1 MSAPTIA
8 VVACCYNLEPDDFC
22 ARLDKVASTL
32 GVRFAG
38 VLVANR
44 PGAALRGTHDWTV
57 MQGSNTTHDFSA
69 YSEGLQQL
77 GAIQDQRPS
86 AVLFVNDS
94 VFERHHAR
102 ENLRAV
108 LQHLSLVGLIQV
120 AAIAGK
126 VDRYATVCH
135 RNPWSGLPLYVSTYC
150 FVLNQPALLIL
161 LGLRAQAEEDGLLDD
176 MALSAPEW
184 GAGMPAN
191 FREFVR
197 AFTSYGHASFTWQGL
212 AHYHIDNRLLA
223 IKARCI
229 YLEHRLSGEIGK
241 HGCIVPVNVRK
252 LDSLR
257 LYLAEKLAGLQRA
270 LWKK

>member
-1 MSAPTIA
+1 MSEPTIA
-8 VVACCYNLEPDDFC
+8 VVACCYNLEPEDFC

-32 GVRFAG
+32 GVRFVG
-38 VLVANR
+38 VVVANR
-44 PGAALRGTHDWTV
+44 LGAVLRRTRDWIV
-57 MQGSNTTHDFSA
+57 IRGSNTTHDFSG
-69 YSEGLQQL
+69 YSEGLRQL
-77 GAIQDQRPS
+77 RDTKDKCPKD
-86 AVLFVNDS
+86 VLFVNDS

-108 LQHLSLVGLIQV
+108 LQHLPLVNQIQV

-126 VDRYATVCH
+126 VDHYATVCH
-135 RNPWSGLPLYVSTYC
+135 CNPWSGLSLYVSSYC
-150 FVLNQPALLIL
+150 FALNQPALDIL
-161 LGLRAQAEEDGLLDD
+161 SGLQAQAEEDGLQDD
-176 MALSAPEW
+176 LALSAPEW

-191 FREFVR
+191 FREFIR
-197 AFTSYGHASFTWQGL
+197 AFTSYGHTSFTWPGL
-212 AHYHIDNRLLA
+212 ARYRIDDRLLT

-241 HGCIVPVNVRK
+241 HGCIVPVNARK

-270 LWKK
+270 VRKN